1 MNELTDN
8 EPLDNN
14 LIENELINNELIEIE
29 VVYGL
34 PHKQVLLSLK
44 VPKGTSMLNCI
55 KLSGIVKHFPEIIPE
70 EAVIGIFSKLCKLE
84 DVIHQG
90 DRIEIYR
97 PLTADPKEMRKLR
110 AEKAKQAAKQ

>member
-1 MNELTDN
+1 MSQ
-8 EPLDNN
+8 
-14 LIENELINNELIEIE
+14 LIDIE

-44 VPKGTSMLNCI
+44 VPAGTTIENAI
-55 KLSGIVKHFPEIIPE
+55 KLSGIVKHFPEIIPS
-70 EAVIGIFSKLCKLE
+70 EAVVGIFSKADKLE
-84 DVIHQG
+84 NTVNNA

-110 AEKAKQAAKQ
+110 AEKAKQAKK

>member
-1 MNELTDN
+1 MS
-8 EPLDNN
+8 
-14 LIENELINNELIEIE
+14 ELIDIE

-44 VPKGTSMLNCI
+44 VPSETTIENCI
-55 KLSGIVKHFPEIIPE
+55 KLSGIVKHFPEIVPS
-70 EAVIGIFSKLCKLE
+70 EAVVGIFSKPDKL
-84 DVIHQG
+84 DNMVKQG

-110 AEKAKQAAKQ
+110 AEKAKQTKNT

>member
-1 MNELTDN
+1 MNKLIDDESPKT
-8 EPLDNN
+8 PLIDDT
-14 LIENELINNELIEIE
+14 LIDIE

-44 VPKGTSMLNCI
+44 VPTGTTI
-55 KLSGIVKHFPEIIPE
+55 EKAITLSGIVKHFPDIVPS
-70 EAVIGIFSKLCKLE
+70 EAVVGIFSKPDKL
-84 DVIHQG
+84 DSTVNQG

-110 AEKAKQAAKQ
+110 AEKAKQAKK